1 MITKLAFG
9 RALAVLA
16 LFASAGHFALGCSL
30 SNQEGPDVTCEEL
43 QCGKVNAC
51 EQGIIA
57 QCVDGRTVKYHVCSS
72 DDICTATW
80 QKAGAFRCIET
91 ATDCEG
97 CRPERDGC
105 DDLPPIGGG
114 GVGGAA
120 GTGGAGG

>member
-1 MITKLAFG
+1 MIG
-9 RALAVLA
+9 RSSMSRALAAAA
-16 LFASAGHFALGCSL
+16 LLTAGAQLGVGCSL

-43 QCGKVNAC
+43 LCGQVNAC

-80 QKAGAFRCIET
+80 QKPGAFRCTET

-105 DDLPPIGGG
+105 DDLPPVGGG
-114 GVGGAA
+114 GTGGA
-120 GTGGAGG
+120 TGGAGG